1 MAKRKYKI
9 DEEQEKELLAAY
21 QLCKDGSTKI
31 RYQAVRMYGLSYP
44 VKEIQ
49 HITNCSR
56 TSLMEWVQAY
66 REQGT
71 PGLVDKRA
79 GGNSAKLSRLQ
90 IEDLSNRLHSTTPEQ
105 ILGIKAVSA
114 TGQFWTISD
123 LYQAINR
130 WYGVQYR
137 SKNALLRLFRECGFS
152 YHRPERVYKS
162 RRESQV
168 MEFQEQLEKN

>member
-1 MAKRKYKI
+1 MAKRKYKVT
-9 DEEQEKELLAAY
+9 EEEEKELLSAY
-21 QLCKDGSTKI
+21 HHCKDGPTKI
-31 RYQAVRMYGLSYP
+31 RYQAVRLYGQAYS

-66 REQGT
+66 RKQGI
-71 PGLVDKRA
+71 PGLVDKRT

-90 IEDLSNRLHSTTPEQ
+90 IEDLSVRVHSATPEQ
-105 ILGIKAVSA
+105 IFGNKAATS
-114 TGQFWTISD
+114 TGQFWTNAD
-123 LYQAINR
+123 LYRALQH

-137 SKNALLRLFRECGFS
+137 SRTSLLRLFRECGFS
-152 YHRPERVYKS
+152 YHRAERVYKS

-168 MEFQEQLEKN
+168 MEFQEQVEKN

>member
-1 MAKRKYKI
+1 MAKRKYKLTAK
-9 DEEQEKELLAAY
+9 EEKELLSAY
-21 QLCKDGSTKI
+21 QLCKEGQTKI
-31 RYQAVRMYGLSYP
+31 RYQAVRMYGQGYP

-66 REQGT
+66 REQGV

-90 IEDLSNRLHSTTPEQ
+90 IEDLGARLHTITPEQ
-105 ILGIKAVSA
+105 LFGSKAASS
-114 TGQFWTISD
+114 TGQFWTMPD
-123 LYQAINR
+123 LYQAIDR

-152 YHRPERVYKS
+152 YHRVERVYKS
-162 RRESQV
+162 RRESQG
-168 MEFQEQLEKN
+168 MEFQEQVEKN

>member
-1 MAKRKYKI
+1 MAKRKFELN
-9 DEEQEKELLAAY
+9 EEQAKEILSAY
-21 QLCKDGSTKI
+21 SLCKDGQTKI
-31 RYQAVRMYGLSYP
+31 RYQAVRLYGQAYT

-66 REQGT
+66 QQQGV

-79 GGNSAKLSRLQ
+79 GGNSAKLSRMQ
-90 IEDLSNRLHSTTPEQ
+90 IEDLSLRLHSYTPGQ
-105 ILGIKAVSA
+105 VFGSKAATS
-114 TGQFWTISD
+114 TGQFWTVTD
-123 LYQAINR
+123 LYQAVQY
-130 WYGVQYR
+130 WYGVKYR
-137 SKNALLRLFRECGFS
+137 SRTSLLHLFRECGFS
-152 YHRPERVYKS
+152 YQRTERIYKS